1 MNERI
6 QNGPYKSAYDFFD
19 RVKGRDVN
27 KRVVEHL
34 IRAGALD
41 CVDENRSKLLGVYE
55 DILDKMAT
63 SMRHQQEGQVGLFQ
77 TLDQDFFTQTYWKST
92 IKKSLNWN
100 CCGMKK
106 ELIGDYLSA
115 HPLDGFLPQW
125 KDRVALADLGESFDK
140 ETVTVT
146 GVLSNVAHRTTKT
159 NRPFTM
165 GEVED
170 FGKKITFLHLI
181 RQNIKTSLH
190 Q

>member
-1 MNERI
+1 M
-6 QNGPYKSAYDFFD
+6 GPTIKAYDFFD

-77 TLDQDFFTQTYWKST
+77 TLDQDFYTDLLEESTYKE
-92 IKKSLNWN
+92 IPQLELLRYE
-100 CCGMKK
+100 K

-125 KDRVALADLGESFDK
+125 KDGVALADLGESFDK

-170 FGKKITFLHLI
+170 FGKKITFWHLI